1 MEKHYLLTF
10 TDNWAD
16 EFDAYGS
23 VIIDEDQY
31 KYLYSVVEQAVKS
44 EDYSQLD
51 DDYTSDVYVGLGS
64 NEDIEYE
71 DIADLMN
78 QVECT
83 ELSEEEYNVLMK
95 FGFDD
100 YGFTSFWDTIAEA
113 VASDDENED
122 EEDDED
128 DSDE

>member
-1 MEKHYLLTF
+1 MEKHYILQF
-10 TDNWAD
+10 NDNYAD

-31 KYLYSVVEQAVKS
+31 KYFYSVVEQAVNS
-44 EDYSQLD
+44 EDYSKLD
-51 DDYTSDVYVGLGS
+51 ADYTSDVYVGLGS

-78 QVECT
+78 QVTCT
-83 ELSEEEYNVLMK
+83 ELTDDEYNVLTK

-100 YGFTSFWDTIAEA
+100 FGFTDFWDTIAEA
-113 VASDDENED
+113 VASDD
-122 EEDDED
+122 DDAD
-128 DSDE
+128 DSDDDSE

>member
-1 MEKHYLLTF
+1 MKKHYLLTF
-10 TDNWAD
+10 TDNYAD
-16 EFDAYGS
+16 EFDANGS

-31 KYLYSVVEQAVKS
+31 KYFYSVVEQAVKS

-51 DDYTSDVYVGLGS
+51 EDYTSDVYVGLGS

-71 DIADLMN
+71 GIADLMN

-83 ELSEEEYNVLMK
+83 ELTEEEYKVLKK

-113 VASDDENED
+113 VASDDEDED
-122 EEDDED
+122 EK
-128 DSDE
+128 DSDD

>member
-1 MEKHYLLTF
+1 MEKHYLLQF
-10 TDNWAD
+10 NDNYAD

-23 VIIDEDQY
+23 VIIDEDQH
-31 KYLYSVVEQAVKS
+31 KYFYSEVEQAVSS
-44 EDYSQLD
+44 EDYSNLD
-51 DDYTSDVYVGLGS
+51 EDYTSDVYVGLGS

-78 QVECT
+78 QVTCT

-100 YGFTSFWDTIAEA
+100 YGFTSFWDIIAEA
-113 VASDDENED
+113 VAGDDEEGEEDNED
-122 EEDDED
+122 SE
-128 DSDE
+128 